1 MSDADEI
8 RMVACETHGEYRSRL
23 DAKSGR
29 WSRCWGCVEAELLA
43 LDSQARAKEAAEQR
57 ALELERHLAESGME
71 GRLLA
76 ARFSNFIARTPAQQK
91 VLDACQSF
99 VEPVEADACRN
110 LWLVGGVGVGKT
122 HLGAAMVSHFIRER
136 GMPAALLS
144 AREVIRQMRANWGRS
159 KDARALG
166 ESEEEVVERLG
177 RVGLLVL
184 DEIGAGFDSDADRVQ
199 LFDVI
204 DLRYRLGL
212 PTVVL
217 SNLVA
222 KDMKPILGERTYD
235 RLREGASLLTCNWSS
250 NRVGGQ

>member
-1 MSDADEI
+1 MHDAEEL
-8 RMVACETHGEYRSRL
+8 RLLSCQTHGEYRSRL
-23 DAKSGR
+23 NARTGR
-29 WSRCWGCVEAELLA
+29 WSRCWACVEAELLA
-43 LDSQARAKEAAEQR
+43 LDSQARANEAAEQR

-99 VEPVEADACRN
+99 VEPIESDACRN

-177 RVGLLVL
+177 RVALLVL